1 MSKYVLD
8 SSAILAFL
16 NDEPGTERVAE
27 ALEEAVVSTVNIS
40 EVITKLID
48 AGIPEEQIK
57 LVLGYLSCEIE
68 SFNLEDA
75 WQSAKLRLITR
86 DRGLS
91 LGDRACLSLALKL
104 GLPVLTADR
113 VWSSLAL
120 EIEVQ
125 VIR

>member
-75 WQSAKLRLITR
+75 WQSAKFRLITR
-86 DRGLS
+86 GRGLS
-91 LGDRACLSLALKL
+91 LGDQACLSLALKL